1 MSNCLMS
8 RGIAALAL
16 SSMLL
21 ACGGGGDNT
30 TTASLSPSFNVD
42 TPATP
47 VSTTPP
53 VAQIAP
59 AEPVAPVTA
68 AEPAP
73 LPVVVAPVEPVQP
86 ITQNIAPVADAGV
99 MQSVYVGALATL
111 DGSRSTDADSNVLTY
126 VWKITS
132 APSGS
137 SAALSSTTALK
148 PSFTPDRAGV
158 YEVSLIV
165 NDGTLNSGA
174 STVQITAAVLNLAP
188 VASAGTSQ
196 NVNTGAVVTLDG
208 SASNDGNGDA
218 ITYAWTLTAPSGST
232 ASLSGATTAQPQ
244 FTADLVGSYTANL
257 IVSDGRLS
265 SAPALVT
272 VTATVANA
280 APVANAGAN
289 RTLSS
294 SALVTLSGSAS
305 SDANGDALTYLWSLT
320 SIPSGSTAVL
330 SSSSIVNPTF
340 TPDVVGDYVVQL
352 IVNDGQA
359 NSAPATVTVSLTP
372 NLVRNG
378 SFENG
383 LTSWS
388 FAGVNQSATNPSC
401 SYNVAVSP
409 GTETLTGQ
417 PGFPAT
423 DGNNVALGS
432 SSSDSGYYSCTLY
445 QDITIPADANGLTFT
460 FDIGNRFINA
470 GAPCLFIGLYPSN
483 AVPGYPSNVVGGQ
496 RIQYCQTADTALTP
510 QTMTYTS
517 ANVQSLRGT
526 LVRVAFIN
534 AMYGGPG
541 SGIIG
546 IDKVRISTVP

>member
-1 MSNCLMS
+1 MSNCLVS
-8 RGIAALAL
+8 RGIAAFAL

-21 ACGGGGDNT
+21 ACGGGGDNMT
-30 TTASLSPSFNVD
+30 NASSSPGFNAG
-42 TPATP
+42 TPTTP
-47 VSTTPP
+47 VSTAPP
-53 VAQIAP
+53 VAEVVP
-59 AEPVAPVTA
+59 AEPVAPIAVP
-68 AEPAP
+68 EPAQ
-73 LPVVVAPVEPVQP
+73 LPVDPVP
-86 ITQNIAPVADAGV
+86 QNTAPVADAGV

-126 VWKITS
+126 AWKIAS

-137 SAALSSTTALK
+137 SATLSSTTALK
-148 PSFTPDRAGV
+148 PTFTPDRAGV

-165 NDGTLNSGA
+165 NDGTLNSDA
-174 STVQITAAVLNLAP
+174 STVKITAAVLNLAP
-188 VASAGTSQ
+188 VASAGTPQ

-208 SASNDGNGDA
+208 SASTDGNGDA
-218 ITYAWTLTAPSGST
+218 ITYAWTLAAPSGST
-232 ASLSGATTAQPQ
+232 ASLSGATTARPQ

-265 SAPALVT
+265 SAPASVT
-272 VTATVANA
+272 VTATVANV
-280 APVANAGAN
+280 APVASAGAN

-320 SIPSGSTAVL
+320 SIPAGSTAVL
-330 SSSSIVNPTF
+330 SSSSVVNPTF

-388 FAGVNQSATNPSC
+388 FAGVNQNATNPSC
-401 SYNVAVSP
+401 SYNVAVAP

-423 DGNNVALGS
+423 DGSNVALGS

-460 FDIGNRFINA
+460 FDIGNRFINT

-483 AVPGYPSNVVGGQ
+483 AVPGYPSNVVGVQ
-496 RIQYCQTADTALTP
+496 RINYCRTADTTLTS

-517 ANVQSLRGT
+517 ANVQALRGT
-526 LVRVAFIN
+526 VVRVAFIN

-546 IDKVRISTVP
+546 IDKVRIATVP